1 MQFLSMKLAS
11 VNPIFFDFAMDL
23 DTLLVRPDHQVRK
36 YNSVINFHVLEFILA
51 DSNKFIND
59 EMKLCH

>member
-51 DSNKFIND
+51 DSNKQIY
-59 EMKLCH
+59 